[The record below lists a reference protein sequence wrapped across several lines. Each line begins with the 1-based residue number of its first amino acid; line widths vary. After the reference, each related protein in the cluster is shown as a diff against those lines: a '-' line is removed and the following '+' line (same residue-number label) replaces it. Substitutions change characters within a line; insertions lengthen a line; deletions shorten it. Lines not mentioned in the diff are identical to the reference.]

1 VDGAVAAR
9 GYTDAERL
17 AAGELVYTGLVRSFV
32 MAVAERAPFAG
43 RWSPLINE
51 NFATMADVYRIL
63 GRLPD
68 GADQMT
74 TADGR
79 AKTIEAARARLA
91 RMVGCDVDDADAA
104 AWRMLAQWFAE
115 RQIRTVVDA
124 AMLVLSSVRVGV
136 DAPLLGAGIGEL
148 LVPEIARRLERRHVS
163 FGSILDVAPAARE
176 RASHCAP
183 AAALAAL
190 ASMSSRGAAG
200 TESGRAVG

>member
-1 VDGAVAAR
+1 
-9 GYTDAERL
+9 
-17 AAGELVYTGLVRSFV
+17 

-63 GRLPD
+63 GQLPD

-79 AKTIEAARARLA
+79 AKTIEASRARLA
-91 RMVGCDVDDADAA
+91 RMVGCDADDADA

-115 RQIRTVVDA
+115 RQIRTIVDG
-124 AMLVLSSVRVGV
+124 AMLVLSSARVPA
-136 DAPLLGAGIGEL
+136 DAPLLGAGIGEAIVQEVA
-148 LVPEIARRLERRHVS
+148 LVASSGGTLS
-163 FGSILDVAPAARE
+163 FGSVLDVAPSARE
-176 RASHCAP
+176 QASHCAP

-190 ASMSSRGAAG
+190 ASMSTRGAVG